1 MLLRQLSCLFST
13 GRRVVL
19 RGSQASFRTI
29 DNDESITYSLGPNS
43 EIPSLRLIPVIDNEF
58 VLNNDEV
65 PKYKLM
71 DYQRGLQSQFMLS
84 LAQPAELYSE
94 FDEPIEMEVR
104 SKRFEHAK
112 RKRAR
117 RRHGKKIILQ

>member
-1 MLLRQLSCLFST
+1 
-13 GRRVVL
+13 VL

-29 DNDESITYSLGPNS
+29 DNYESITYSLGPNS